1 MPLCRAFHIFI
12 KLTGFTRPVGPIS
25 KLTLKEKDALQAT
38 IDELLGKCFILDSS
52 SLKGPLSPLTG
63 KKYGGIWSY
72 LDHQNINVVTLT
84 NHYAIP
90 PMDQIPT
97 LSKEAVFS
105 EILTYTK
112 FTNFS
117 V

>member
-97 LSKEAVFS
+97 LSKEAVF
-105 EILTYTK
+105 
-112 FTNFS
+112 F
-117 V
+117 